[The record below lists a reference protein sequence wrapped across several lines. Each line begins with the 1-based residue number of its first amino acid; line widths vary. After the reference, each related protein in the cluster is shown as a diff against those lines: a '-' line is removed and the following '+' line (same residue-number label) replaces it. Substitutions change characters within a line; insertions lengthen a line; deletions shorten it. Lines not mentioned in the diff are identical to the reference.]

1 MIDQLPYAQPQSAH
15 VQAFEQVHEA
25 GAFAQPHDLGA
36 TQPSPQADEQKP
48 EVNKTIPAETMPADS
63 NLRVDFFMAEII
75 P

>member
-15 VQAFEQVHEA
+15 VQAFEQVHDA

-36 TQPSPQADEQKP
+36 AQPSPQADEQQP
-48 EVNKTIPAETMPADS
+48 EVDKTIPAETMPAA
-63 NLRVDFFMAEII
+63 NIVMIDFFMAESI

>member
-15 VQAFEQVHEA
+15 VQVFVQVHEA

-36 TQPSPQADEQKP
+36 AQPSPQADEQQP
-48 EVNKTIPAETMPADS
+48 EVNNTVPAETMPAAN
-63 NLRVDFFMAEII
+63 NLVIDFFMAKII

>member
-25 GAFAQPHDLGA
+25 GAFAQLHDLGA
-36 TQPSPQADEQKP
+36 VQTSPQVDEQKP
-48 EVNKTIPAETMPADS
+48 EVNKTIPAEATPADN
-63 NLRVDFFMAEII
+63 NLRIDFFMAKII